1 MSTLKV
7 NNIIAS
13 TGETVT
19 ITGLDIGSGAN
30 LSGSFSGSFEGD
42 GTILTGVASP
52 TGSYT
57 GSFTGSMLIDDAS
70 GSFSGSFEGDGS
82 GLTGVAPVAGTGVT
96 VIGTTVSIGQDVSTT
111 SSVSFNEILAT
122 TVTAATGTFV
132 YQIFESSSTIIT
144 SGSNIFGNDAND
156 IQQIT
161 GSLLHSGSSVTTG
174 SAVITGSLNVVGDLL
189 VDGAPLSVDPFP
201 YTGSAEISGSLT
213 VVGTITE
220 TSARKY
226 KENISTLDTQLNNI
240 LQLNPVE
247 YDWINGGK
255 HDIGLIAE
263 EVNEIYPDLVQKENE
278 EITGIQYSRLTSVL
292 IKAVQELAARVEELE
307 TK

>member
-42 GTILTGVASP
+42 GTLLTGVASP